1 MVLCGRRIGKKRSE
15 KKFVFFSQST
25 QLKGDFH
32 DVKHTTYTERG
43 ALYEAQRCLKCVD
56 APCQKSCPTSLD
68 IKAFI
73 GAIAN
78 KNYYGAAKLIFSDNP
93 LGLTCGM
100 VCPTSDLCVGGCT
113 LNANEEGP
121 INIGGLQQF
130 ATEVFMKMRIKQI
143 HDPALNRAALPPS
156 YAAKIALIGCGPAS
170 ISCATFLA
178 RLGYSDVTIY
188 EKNEYVGGLSSMEIP
203 QFRLPYDVV
212 QFEVDLMRDL
222 GVKVEFNKALGR
234 DFTVDSLKKQGAAAV
249 FVGVGM
255 PAPKVDDVFKGLT
268 QKDGFYT
275 SKDFLPAVSAASK
288 PGLCACKSALPELFG
303 RVVVFGAGDTAMD
316 CATSAFRCG
325 AKRVYVAFRRGV
337 CDMRA
342 VPEER
347 ETAAEERC
355 EWLPFCAPKS
365 VVRNADTGR
374 IEALEVYKTEL
385 DDNGK
390 LVLDEQQFVRLRAD
404 FIIAA
409 FGSQIDDPLRAAAA
423 PLTFKGDGNADIDPD
438 RNVAR
443 AAPWVFAGGDLIGNG
458 TTVEATNDGKTAA
471 WSMHAY
477 LQKQFGLAVPDKPR
491 LPMFFTDIDRVD
503 LSIDICGVRFP
514 NPFGLASATPC
525 STGAMIR
532 RGFEQGW
539 GFAVTKTFSLDKDLV
554 TNVSPRIVR
563 GTTSN
568 SHFGPHQS
576 SFTNIELISEK
587 TCAYWCK
594 AVKELR
600 RDFPDRVVIASIMC
614 ALIEEDWVN
623 LAKQAEASGAQML
636 ELNLSCPVSGRCA
649 FFFSIFPMCP
659 HPRFSTACLRKAWVS
674 RAARRRRLSSRSASG
689 CAAPSRFRSSPR

>member
-1 MVLCGRRIGKKRSE
+1 
-15 KKFVFFSQST
+15 
-25 QLKGDFH
+25 
-32 DVKHTTYTERG
+32 VKHTTYTERG

-56 APCQKSCPTSLD
+56 APCQKSCPTHLD

-73 GAIAN
+73 SCIST

-113 LNANEEGP
+113 LNATEEGP
-121 INIGGLQQF
+121 INIGGLQHF

-143 HDPALNRAALPPS
+143 HNPALNRASLPPS
-156 YAAKIALIGCGPAS
+156 FDAKIALVGCGPAS

-178 RLGYSDVTIY
+178 RLGYNNVTVY
-188 EKNEYVGGLSSMEIP
+188 EKNEFVGGLSSLEIP
-203 QFRLPYDVV
+203 QFRLPFDVV

-234 DFTVDSLKKQGAAAV
+234 DFTVESLRKDGAAAV

-255 PAPKVDDVFKGLT
+255 PAPKVDDLFKGLT
-268 QKDGFYT
+268 PANGFYT

-288 PGLCACKSALPELFG
+288 PGMCSCKAKLPELYG

-347 ETAAEERC
+347 ETAQEERC
-355 EWLPFCAPKS
+355 EWLPWCAPKL

-390 LVLDEQQFVRLRAD
+390 LVIDEHQFVRLRAD
-404 FIIAA
+404 FIISA
-409 FGSQIDDPLRAAAA
+409 FGSQVDDPVRAAAA
-423 PLTFKGDGNADIDPD
+423 PLTFKSDGNADIDLD
-438 RNVAR
+438 RNASK
-443 AAPWVFAGGDLIGNG
+443 AAPWLFAGGDLIGNG
-458 TTVEATNDGKTAA
+458 TTVEAVNDGKTAA
-471 WSMHAY
+471 WGIHAH
-477 LQKQFGLAVPDKPR
+477 LQSQFGLPVPAVAE
-491 LPMFFTDIDRVD
+491 LPMFYTDIDRVD
-503 LSIDICGVRFP
+503 LSVDICGVRFP

-539 GFAVTKTFSLDKDLV
+539 GFAVTKTFALDKDLI

-587 TCAYWCK
+587 TSAYWCK
-594 AVKELR
+594 AIKELR
-600 RDFPDRVVIASIMC
+600 RDFPERVVIASIMC
-614 ALIEEDWVN
+614 ALIEEDWTV

-636 ELNLSCPVSGRCA
+636 ELNLS
-649 FFFSIFPMCP
+649 
-659 HPRFSTACLRKAWVS
+659 W
-674 RAARRRRLSSRSASG
+674 
-689 CAAPSRFRSSPR
+689 